1 MLNKITLIGHLG
13 KDPEIR
19 TLENG
24 TKVGRFSLATT
35 ENYRDKNDNW
45 QSLTEWH
52 SIVVWRFLAEK
63 AEREFKKGGLV
74 YIEGKMTYTK
84 YKDKD
89 GVERT
94 AAEIVASTIQS
105 LEKRDNSGQKSNIPG
120 TFNEPSS
127 GLNQGGNT
135 PSEADDLPF

>member
-52 SIVVWRFLAEK
+52 SIVVWRYLAEK

-74 YIEGKMTYTK
+74 YIEGKMTYAK

-105 LEKRDNSGQKSNIPG
+105 LEKRENSGQKTGVPG
-120 TFNEPSS
+120 NFSEPPS
-127 GLNQGGNT
+127 GLNQGSNT
-135 PSEADDLPF
+135 QSEADDLPF

>member
-1 MLNKITLIGHLG
+1 MLNKITLIGNLG

-24 TKVGRFSLATT
+24 TKVGTFSLATN
-35 ENYRDKNDNW
+35 ENYRDKNENW
-45 QSLTEWH
+45 QTLTEWH
-52 SIVVWRFLAEK
+52 NIVVWRYLAEK

-74 YIEGKMTYTK
+74 YVEGKMTYRK

-94 AAEIVASTIQS
+94 IAEIVASTVQS
-105 LEKRDNSGQKSNIPG
+105 LERKENSGLKSSFPG
-120 TFNEPSS
+120 TMDEPPS
-127 GLNQGGNT
+127 GLNQGSNT
-135 PSEADDLPF
+135 QSEADDLPF